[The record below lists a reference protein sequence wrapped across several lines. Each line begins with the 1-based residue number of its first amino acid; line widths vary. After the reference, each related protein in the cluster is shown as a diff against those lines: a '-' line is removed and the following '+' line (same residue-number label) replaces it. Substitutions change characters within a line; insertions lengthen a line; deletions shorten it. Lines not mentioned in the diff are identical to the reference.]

1 MGNMDRYMGKVC
13 PYCKTP
19 FKEDDDIVICSACEM
34 PHHKEC
40 WIENK
45 GCTTFGCLGTI
56 KAADADPADGET
68 VLLPTEE
75 PSVNRF
81 CPRCGAPIAAGNAFC
96 GSCGSPA
103 SPSAPVPVPQPQQT
117 AYQPVYQQIPPQQ
130 TQYQQNT
137 YSYTAGQQQSQY
149 QQPVTQPQQQYYG
162 GGAYTGGD
170 RERLIGNNAQ
180 YYMQKFSQ
188 IKSQGSTVS
197 WNWCAF
203 LVSPFWMLYRKMY
216 GYGAGLLGAAV
227 LLALCNAALIMIV
240 PYILIGMFGNYLYMQ
255 QIEKHE
261 NQLRMLAEP
270 EKTQYIQTNSSTSTN
285 AVVIGVV
292 VYIFVCIIIL

>member
-1 MGNMDRYMGKVC
+1 MENTDRYIGKVC
-13 PYCKTP
+13 PYCKTE
-19 FKEDDDIVICSACEM
+19 FKEDDDIVICSECEM

-56 KAADADPADGET
+56 KAAPAPGDGET
-68 VLLPTEE
+68 VLIPTAE
-75 PSVNRF
+75 PSANRF
-81 CPRCGAPIAAGNAFC
+81 CPRCGAPIIPGNAFC

-103 SPSAPVPVPQPQQT
+103 SPSAQVSAPQPQQA

-130 TQYQQNT
+130 PQYQQNP
-137 YSYTAGQQQSQY
+137 YSYTAGQQYTQY
-149 QQPVTQPQQQYYG
+149 QQPAQPQQQYYG
-162 GGAYTGGD
+162 GGAYMSGD

-180 YYMQKFSQ
+180 YYIQKFSQ
-188 IKSQGSTVS
+188 MKSQGSNIS

-216 GYGAGLLGAAV
+216 GYGAGLLAAAAMLV
-227 LLALCNAALIMIV
+227 LFNAAAIMIV

-261 NQLRMLAEP
+261 AQVRMLAEP
-270 EKTQYIQTNSSTSTN
+270 AKTQYIQTNGSTSTN
-285 AVVIGVV
+285 AVVIGAAVYVV
-292 VYIFVCIIIL
+292 VCLLLL

>member
-103 SPSAPVPVPQPQQT
+103 SPSAPVPVP
-117 AYQPVYQQIPPQQ
+117 
-130 TQYQQNT
+130 
-137 YSYTAGQQQSQY
+137 
-149 QQPVTQPQQQYYG
+149 
-162 GGAYTGGD
+162 
-170 RERLIGNNAQ
+170 
-180 YYMQKFSQ
+180 
-188 IKSQGSTVS
+188 
-197 WNWCAF
+197 
-203 LVSPFWMLYRKMY
+203 
-216 GYGAGLLGAAV
+216 
-227 LLALCNAALIMIV
+227 
-240 PYILIGMFGNYLYMQ
+240 
-255 QIEKHE
+255 
-261 NQLRMLAEP
+261 
-270 EKTQYIQTNSSTSTN
+270 
-285 AVVIGVV
+285 
-292 VYIFVCIIIL
+292 